1 MKTAISVSKTP
12 PWNKW
17 RFYSGIRHFSN
28 HWRAL
33 QDSSVLPHV
42 WLIGKGDKHATKK
55 KILVKKGLW
64 SPHGFTLFW
73 IVLYALKTF
82 LSGKILA
89 SSSEEAGSW
98 NPFVVVFEIPWGS
111 LGLWCLSGKICS
123 WLQLALET
131 LARKAPS
138 IKAICKCC
146 DVSVPGNQEGFLEL
160 MPNFTL

>member
-55 KILVKKGLW
+55 K
-64 SPHGFTLFW
+64 FW
-73 IVLYALKTF
+73 LRKDSEVHMVSLCSE
-82 LSGKILA
+82 LS
-89 SSSEEAGSW
+89 
-98 NPFVVVFEIPWGS
+98 
-111 LGLWCLSGKICS
+111 C
-123 WLQLALET
+123 
-131 LARKAPS
+131 
-138 IKAICKCC
+138 
-146 DVSVPGNQEGFLEL
+146 
-160 MPNFTL
+160 MH